1 MLPHM
6 KRTTLILDEA
16 VWEGIRQ
23 VAHERRT
30 EMSKLVNEWLR
41 EGLRRE
47 RAKRPVLSELPRHD
61 LGDPGINLADR
72 DVLESVMEDG

>member
-1 MLPHM
+1 M

-23 VAHERRT
+23 VAHLRRT
-30 EMSKLVNEWLR
+30 EMSRLVNEWLS

-47 RAKRPVLSELPRHD
+47 RAKRPVLTELPFHD
-61 LGDPGINLADR
+61 LGDPGIDLADR
-72 DVLESVMEDG
+72 DVLESVMEEG